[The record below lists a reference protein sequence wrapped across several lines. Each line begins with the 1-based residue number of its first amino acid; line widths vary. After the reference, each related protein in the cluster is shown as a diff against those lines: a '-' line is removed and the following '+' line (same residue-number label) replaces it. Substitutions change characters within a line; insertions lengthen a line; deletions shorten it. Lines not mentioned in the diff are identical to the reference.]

1 MKVTRERDVA
11 AALKL
16 IGGTRKRGCAV
27 EGVGDNVNIWII
39 RNHEKYNNHT
49 ANELG
54 KHYVGFYT
62 EGKLKKEKR

>member
-27 EGVGDNVNIWII
+27 EGVGENVNIWII
-39 RNHEKYNNHT
+39 RNHDKYKNHT
-49 ANELG
+49 A
-54 KHYVGFYT
+54 
-62 EGKLKKEKR
+62 KRIR